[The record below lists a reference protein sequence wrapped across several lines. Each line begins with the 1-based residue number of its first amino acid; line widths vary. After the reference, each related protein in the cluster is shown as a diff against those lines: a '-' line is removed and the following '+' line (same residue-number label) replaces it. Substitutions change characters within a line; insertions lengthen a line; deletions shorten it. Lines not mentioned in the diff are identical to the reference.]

1 MLMLTEDIKKGV
13 TLLNE
18 EGFLPLIRAVFTSAK
33 KRLNIV
39 FTPLAVTDIKN
50 LALTTPEA
58 LVDFALN
65 RYWGI
70 IKPAQVKNEV
80 LQLANRVHELK
91 PKTILEVGTA
101 KGGTLFLFSRLAAD
115 DAVILSVDLP
125 GGKYGGGYSKLKN
138 SLYHAFTLPKQK
150 LHLIRA
156 NSHDRA
162 TFDDVKALLGERK
175 VDFLFI
181 DGDHTYDGVKKDF
194 EMYSKLVEDGGL
206 VALHDV
212 AVHTPDRNCTVD
224 IFWQEL
230 RQTYKH
236 TEEIIDDVGQGWAG
250 IGLVHG
256 LEKSDS
262 RD

>member
-1 MLMLTEDIKKGV
+1 MLSDNIKKA
-13 TLLNE
+13 LSILKE
-18 EGFLPLIRAVFTSAK
+18 EGALSLLATLSNFSK
-33 KRLNIV
+33 KRANIL
-39 FTPLAVTDIKN
+39 FTPLAIKEIKN
-50 LALTTPEA
+50 ISLTAPED

-91 PKTILEVGTA
+91 PKTVLEIGTA

-115 DAVILSVDLP
+115 DAVLLSVDLP

-138 SLYHAFTLPKQK
+138 SLYQAFTLPKQK

-236 TEEIIDDVGQGWAG
+236 TEEIIDDVDQGWAG